1 MRSVDDLLTPDELAD
16 ELFGNMNLTSNEKQ
30 INKDWLN
37 QVFGVLRKGGVWMWP
52 ATRRTFRKVSR
63 IHFVEVVLDEEE
75 EE

>member
-16 ELFGNMNLTSNEKQ
+16 ELFGNMNLTSNEKR

-37 QVFGVLRKGGVWMWP
+37 QVFRVLKKGGVWMWP
-52 ATRRTFRKVSR
+52 ATGRTFRKVSN
-63 IHFVEVVLDEEE
+63 IHFVEIILDEEE